1 MDFSSAVFSWREWTV
16 TVRGTTAYGLPTALA
31 WRVNFRVAVSTGNYV
46 YDSIS
51 GPKHRIDISF
61 SAAGGGSARFMSHG
75 IVGQSLNDAAPRYGR
90 TDNYPSSGEFTTSAM
105 AEGAIEGEAAQYEVS
120 SPHATD
126 YFFSR
131 FDRSRLW
138 VGPSSATATEA
149 TAVEAVA
156 GQEAREGTAGRFL
169 SEAPCPP
176 PSPPLAN
183 TVSLTQVI
191 DGDCSDVTPVSARF
205 TLITFA
211 LARA

>member
-138 VGPSSATATEA
+138 VGPSAIATEA

-191 DGDCSDVTPVSARF
+191 DLS
-205 TLITFA
+205 LITFA